1 MLIKSYIGKVEVHHC
16 DSIVSSV
23 EDVVSFIRGRT
34 NIPSDLSL
42 RCQQNGRIL
51 SPQSSLSSQSSPVSV
66 FLAGGLPG
74 GKGGFGSLLRSIGA
88 QIEKTT
94 NHEAMR

>member
-1 MLIKSYIGKVEVHHC
+1 MLIKSYIGKVEVHSC
-16 DSIVSSV
+16 DSISSV
-23 EDVVSFIRGRT
+23 AEVLDFIRSRSK
-34 NIPSDLSL
+34 IPSDLELS
-42 RCQQNGRIL
+42 CHQNGKML
-51 SPQSSLSSQSSPVSV
+51 SLQSPLPSLSSPVSV
-66 FLAGGLPG
+66 VLAGGLAG